1 MGADPRLART
11 EDTGALSLQ
20 AVARFK
26 DIPDLVADVM
36 DAARRVLFQ
45 KARDRGRVAERAEQL
60 DLGVR
65 KLDEDDRDAVV
76 QQMSAVI
83 NELIEQSGAGGNPA
97 YATAKLLFCSLPRSL
112 FGSAATV
119 YDLWCAS

>member
-1 MGADPRLART
+1 MGGITRI
-11 EDTGALSLQ
+11 G
-20 AVARFK
+20 AVAAR
-26 DIPDLVADVM
+26 LVPGM
-36 DAARRVLFQ
+36 CLLYLGAALLICWDGDHEDFQ
-45 KARDRGRVAERAEQL
+45 DSHCAENA
-60 DLGVR
+60 
-65 KLDEDDRDAVV
+65 LDEYGLDEYDRDAVV